1 MTTINSLITFT
12 KILPKLN
19 DSSETLVTGNLTILQ
34 PMATVDRYVTMVNV
48 PVTIGRNRVE
58 FFRSSNDDLNTS
70 GATIISEGRG
80 LVKRTAYESL
90 LEI

>member
-1 MTTINSLITFT
+1 MTTINNLITFT
-12 KILPKLN
+12 KILPKLS
-19 DSSETLVTGNLTILQ
+19 DSSETHVTGNLTTLQ